1 MREKYVQ
8 AFKLLNLEPQADK
21 DVVRRAYKKRIQQ
34 LHPDR
39 DVENTT
45 PERKQEFQ
53 DVLNAYKL
61 ISDAIK
67 EGELARLEA
76 DKQREQHAQTD
87 NPSQDDAPRPVTANP
102 ELRRHMATDALYG
115 SGSPT
120 SAVKFVAGVILVA
133 ALLVLGFVAFAAWQK
148 STSPT
153 RQWDPTYHENRVRGI
168 NPDNT

>member
-45 PERKQEFQ
+45 PERKQE
-53 DVLNAYKL
+53 
-61 ISDAIK
+61 
-67 EGELARLEA
+67 ELARLEA

-102 ELRRHMATDALYG
+102 ELRRHMAT
-115 SGSPT
+115 
-120 SAVKFVAGVILVA
+120 
-133 ALLVLGFVAFAAWQK
+133 AWQK